1 MFDHLRDVDIDT
13 YVEVGNS
20 HFVDAYTLE
29 FESGK
34 QIQGKRFIICVG
46 GSARR
51 LDFPGAE
58 YALTHSDVWMLK
70 ELPKSVAIVGGGATG
85 CQLASIMQAFGAEV
99 TLLDVAPRIL
109 LSEDAAVADL
119 VEAQFVENG
128 IHVIT
133 GIDGLDSIKKSDNTL
148 KLNYGHKDEPQVLD
162 VEAVILSVGWP
173 GNIDALNLSAAGVET
188 NRNYIQVNDFL
199 QTTTDHIFAAG
210 DITGKMM
217 LVQSASSQARVAA
230 ENAVRGITDDM
241 QHTVVPHGGF
251 TDPEYGGV
259 GLTEEQAQN
268 NGIDYV
274 VATVPYRDLDRAVI
288 DGRTVGFCKLIVD
301 RGTRQVI
308 GAHVVGEQA
317 VELVSMIATGMAG
330 NLTVEELADVEFAY
344 PTFAA
349 IIGLSARQIV
359 RQLNLVPVSAMWR
372 ALAEVRATEWER
384 TD

>member
-1 MFDHLRDVDIDT
+1 VSVDT
-13 YVEVGNS
+13 YVDVGNS
-20 HFVDAYTLE
+20 RFVDAYTLE
-29 FESGK
+29 FESGE
-34 QIQGKRFIICVG
+34 QIQGRRFIICVG

-70 ELPKSVAIVGGGATG
+70 DLPESVVIVGGGATG
-85 CQLASIMQAFGAEV
+85 CQLASVMQAFGADV

-119 VEAQFVENG
+119 IETQFEEHG
-128 IHVIT
+128 INVVT
-133 GIDGLDSIKKSDNTL
+133 GIDGLDSIEKAKATL
-148 KLNYGHKDEPQVLD
+148 KLNYRHNDDLQTLNTES
-162 VEAVILSVGWP
+162 VILSVGWP

-188 NRNYIQVNDFL
+188 NHNYIQVNDFM
-199 QTTTDHIFAAG
+199 QTTADHIFAAG

-230 ENAVRGITDDM
+230 ENAVRGITEDM

-259 GLTEEQAQN
+259 GLTEEQAQKE
-268 NGIDYV
+268 GIDYV

-288 DGRTVGFCKLIVD
+288 DGRTVGFCKLIVN
-301 RGTRQVI
+301 RGTRRVI

-317 VELVSMIATGMAG
+317 VELVSMVATGMAG
-330 NLTVEELADVEFAY
+330 NLTVEELAEVEFSH
-344 PTFAA
+344 PTFSA

-359 RQLNLVPVSAMWR
+359 RQLNLVPVSTMWR